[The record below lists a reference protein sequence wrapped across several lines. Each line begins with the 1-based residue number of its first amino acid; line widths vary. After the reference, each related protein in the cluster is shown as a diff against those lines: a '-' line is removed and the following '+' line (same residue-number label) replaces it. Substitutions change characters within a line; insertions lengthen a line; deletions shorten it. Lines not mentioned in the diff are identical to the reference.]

1 MAKEISKKR
10 DAGIVIVT
18 VLVCSVLA
26 AAVVFY
32 IVSVNNSYTRGM
44 QDGYSRAAKTIQSK

>member
-44 QDGYSRAAKTIQSK
+44 NDGYSRAAKTIQSK